1 MPCRCTH
8 WPRAAARSIAAKSPL
23 NLTDDERGAARA
35 VGVADI
41 RAYEREANDDELF
54 YGGFN

>member
-1 MPCRCTH
+1 
-8 WPRAAARSIAAKSPL
+8 L